1 MCPGYLLGISWNLSR
16 LDLYRHPVY
25 TTVYMLLDT
34 RGLYS
39 SLSAI
44 QLFRADF
51 RASPLNYRPSL
62 TFLSNIPLFLQ
73 RSSLFVWCLASIG
86 VFLHEI
92 DRQSIRPMSHVRFY
106 RTNSR
111 GNFCATFP
119 AFATL
124 LRELSAVM
132 IVTWQRKCAEN
143 YNK

>member
-44 QLFRADF
+44 QLFWADF

>member
-1 MCPGYLLGISWNLSR
+1 MCPGYLLGISWNLAR

-106 RTNSR
+106 RTESR
-111 GNFCATFP
+111 E
-119 AFATL
+119 L
-124 LRELSAVM
+124 LRHFSCFRDPPSRTQCSNDCDVATKVC
-132 IVTWQRKCAEN
+132 RKL
-143 YNK
+143 